1 MLRIKVDVLQFR
13 LYKNSLK
20 NPTYEVAENKH
31 NHIFSQYSK
40 DEREV
45 VVMWQQDKKLIIS
58 SCKEVK

>member
-31 NHIFSQYSK
+31 NHIFPSTQRM
-40 DEREV
+40 RE
-45 VVMWQQDKKLIIS
+45 K
-58 SCKEVK
+58 